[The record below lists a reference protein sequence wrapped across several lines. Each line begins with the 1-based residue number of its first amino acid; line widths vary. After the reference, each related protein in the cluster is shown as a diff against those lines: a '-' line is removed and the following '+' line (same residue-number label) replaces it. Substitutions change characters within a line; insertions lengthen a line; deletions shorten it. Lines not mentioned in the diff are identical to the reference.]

1 LGIYLKEWGED
12 TYTWSYITPTNYPL
26 AVGIGYEVWSTLG
39 NPTVSY
45 SGGVL
50 NSGDISPALIATDV
64 NGGGIGENEGWNF
77 VGNPY
82 PSAIDW
88 GTNNNP
94 VSGYVRTNIDNAI
107 YIWNG
112 AQYGVYNPSLNG
124 GNGSGT
130 NGASQVIQSMQS
142 FFVKANSTGPA
153 LTIPNGARQHSSLSN
168 LKSSEEIQRISLSVD
183 GNGETDEIYIEVNEG
198 STPGFDQEF
207 DAYKLWGNE
216 SVPQLYIVATGN
228 EQSVHVVP
236 EIDSEDI
243 ISIGFKAGE
252 ENTFSITADQIQNFE
267 NYEVVLLEDKLT
279 NTQVNLQEN
288 SEYSFA
294 ASPQDDPERFNLR
307 FKSMEEIELNKAI
320 NIYSYRNSILV
331 QVYSDAPDQ
340 TLTVYDMLG
349 QFIGKMDLVNY
360 ETNTFEVRSGIGF
373 YMAKV
378 RSGNQV
384 LTEKVLIK

>member
-1 LGIYLKEWGED
+1 
-12 TYTWSYITPTNYPL
+12 
-26 AVGIGYEVWSTLG
+26 
-39 NPTVSY
+39 
-45 SGGVL
+45 
-50 NSGDISPALIATDV
+50 
-64 NGGGIGENEGWNF
+64 
-77 VGNPY
+77 
-82 PSAIDW
+82 
-88 GTNNNP
+88 
-94 VSGYVRTNIDNAI
+94 
-107 YIWNG
+107 
-112 AQYGVYNPSLNG
+112 
-124 GNGSGT
+124 
-130 NGASQVIQSMQS
+130 
-142 FFVKANSTGPA
+142 
-153 LTIPNGARQHSSLSN
+153 
-168 LKSSEEIQRISLSVD
+168 
-183 GNGETDEIYIEVNEG
+183 
-198 STPGFDQEF
+198 
-207 DAYKLWGNE
+207 
-216 SVPQLYIVATGN
+216 LYIVATGN